1 MIRSFK
7 DRDTEEVRNGLY
19 VKKWHPDIQ
28 RIGLR
33 KLMVLHRAKSLQ
45 DVAVSPGFGLEKL
58 KGNRVEQ
65 YSIRINDQ
73 YRICFEWDETGF
85 AEKVEITDYH

>member
-7 DRDTEEVRNGLY
+7 DRDTEEVWNGLY

-58 KGNRVEQ
+58 KGDRVEQ